1 MEKRWFDEAWEDYLY
16 MIKVCYMQL
25 IRADL
30 THPHERAI
38 MSSLNHAAWLHFFRR
53 CCI

>member
-1 MEKRWFDEAWEDYLY
+1 
-16 MIKVCYMQL
+16 MIKACYMQL

-30 THPHERAI
+30 THPYEWDI
-38 MSSLNHAAWLHFFRR
+38 MGSLSHAAWLHFFRR